1 MPLINPYTI
10 AMNRKHV
17 THSDYYQLNGVVYP
31 INTTSQSGCF
41 TPILKAGISQLNIA
55 YEKWGRV
62 MVYFFG
68 LHQAEKTTDSKA
80 ISSFINDRLKYHL
93 SKRYGMDELGYL
105 WVREHEKAKSQHY
118 HMALFLDGDK
128 IQHSNALARL
138 VKQQWEANTGQT
150 ISYVKNSF
158 YYVTN
163 ADQLSADD
171 GPVNRL
177 SYLAKERGKGYR
189 LPQSKDYQASRLK
202 SKQPTK
208 ETKP

>member
-1 MPLINPYTI
+1 MPFSNHKAK
-10 AMNRKHV
+10 AMNRKHI
-17 THSDYYQLNGVVYP
+17 TYSDYYQLDSVVYP
-31 INTTSQSGCF
+31 INTTSISGCF

-68 LHQAEKTTDSKA
+68 LHQAEKTDDSKA
-80 ISSFINDRLKYHL
+80 VSSFINDRLKYHL
-93 SKRYGMDELGYL
+93 AKRYNMDEVGYL
-105 WVREHEKAKSQHY
+105 WVREIEKAKGQHY
-118 HMALFLDGDK
+118 HMVLFLDGDK
-128 IQHSNALARL
+128 IQHPQALAHL
-138 VKQQWEANTGQT
+138 LKKLWEAKTGQT

-163 ADQLSADD
+163 PDQLSAFK
-171 GPVNRL
+171 GPIERL

-189 LPQSKDYQASRLK
+189 LPQAKDYQASRLK

-208 ETKP
+208 ETQP

>member
-1 MPLINPYTI
+1 
-10 AMNRKHV
+10 MNRKHI
-17 THSDYYQLNGVVYP
+17 TYSDYYQLDGVVYP
-31 INTTSQSGCF
+31 INTTIRSGCF

-62 MVYFFG
+62 MVYIFG
-68 LHQAEKTTDSKA
+68 LHQTEKTDDSKA

-93 SKRYGMDELGYL
+93 AKRYNLDELGYL

-118 HMALFLDGDK
+118 HMVLFLDGDK
-128 IQHSNALARL
+128 IQHSQGLAVLLKRL
-138 VKQQWEANTGQT
+138 WESREGQT

-158 YYVTN
+158 YYVTEFEQLN
-163 ADQLSADD
+163 AND

-189 LPQSKDYQASRLK
+189 QPQAKDYQTSRLK
-202 SKQPTK
+202 SRHPIK
-208 ETKP
+208 ETQP